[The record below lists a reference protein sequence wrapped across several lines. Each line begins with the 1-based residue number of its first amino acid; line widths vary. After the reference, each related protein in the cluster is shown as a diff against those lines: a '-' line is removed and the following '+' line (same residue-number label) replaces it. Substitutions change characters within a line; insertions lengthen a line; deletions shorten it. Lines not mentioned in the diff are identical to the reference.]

1 MRRTDRELPQPPA
14 RDRPNRPW
22 LCGQLG
28 SEHACDIG
36 PNAHGQCPLRHVC
49 KPTRTWHA
57 KRRPWLAASFAVALV
72 LVVIVLAYPVNPIWI
87 KPGEL
92 STPHAQILST
102 AMESQR
108 CETCHPSVSV
118 SSLSWFFSAGD
129 AHDGIDQTERCLK
142 CHHSLAPSSLAR
154 SAHNVP
160 EATRNLIRLASSAI
174 PPAKA
179 AFSPATPHGKQDDL
193 ACGVCH
199 QEHHGPDANLKLV
212 SDARCQTCHS
222 TTFDRFSTNHPGWDS
237 WPYGNG
243 GEIGFDHSK
252 HLNKHF
258 PASTVGGSAVE
269 FRCDACH
276 SQNTQNEITRTESY
290 ESACAA
296 CHDESLKIASGE
308 GIELVS
314 LPMLPAELANQEKG
328 WPSRATGFL
337 DGGLSPLAELL
348 LRSDPSVAS
357 AIEAFP
363 ARDFSQADVSSSV
376 HRGAATGIAKGTKSL
391 LVDIASNG
399 QTAIARRAQDAGIHS
414 VTLDEF
420 LRSLPPQL
428 VSDTL
433 GLWFSDPKASDTFG
447 GFDSQEVIGSPS
459 DQLRNTSD
467 SLLSVDAL
475 LDGDSLDGDLLS
487 GEDDLLGGGSD
498 LLSNDVLSNSS
509 DLHVEKKRMPDGR
522 FDASLMMPAGGW
534 YRDDVRMAIRYR
546 GVSHADATL
555 RATIEMV
562 SQVPTGDPVRDRI
575 LALTAIQSCVE
586 CHPSS
591 VSSQPTW
598 VSKPRVGRTDLF
610 TKFSHGPHLNIAALA
625 DCKQCHTIASG
636 EPASERSGNSVPMAK
651 RGGAKNGRLEVLAV
665 SHSIASGTPLLT
677 KSVESSI
684 EPHRDFERL
693 DKESCVGC
701 HTPHAS
707 NDSCTTCHRYHIR

>member
-14 RDRPNRPW
+14 KDRPNRPW

-28 SEHACDIG
+28 SANACDLG
-36 PNAHGQCPLRHVC
+36 PDSHGHCPLRHVC
-49 KPTRTWHA
+49 KPTRTWQG
-57 KRRPWLAASFAVALV
+57 KRRPWLVASFAVAIV
-72 LVVIVLAYPVNPIWI
+72 LVVLVVAYPVNPAWI

-92 STPHAQILST
+92 STPHSQILST

-108 CETCHPSVSV
+108 CATCHPSASV
-118 SSLSWFFSAGD
+118 STLSWFFSASEG
-129 AHDGIDQTERCLK
+129 HDGIDQTERCLK

-160 EATRNLIRLASSAI
+160 EATRNLIRLASSAS
-174 PPAKA
+174 ADVA
-179 AFSPATPHGKQDDL
+179 SSSTSATPHGEQDNL

-199 QEHHGPDANLKLV
+199 QEHHGPDANLMLV

-222 TTFDRFSTNHPGWDS
+222 TTFDRFSTDHPGWDS

-243 GEIGFDHSK
+243 GEIGFNHSK
-252 HLNKHF
+252 HLNQHF
-258 PASTVGGSAVE
+258 PVSKVDGASVE

-276 SQNTQNEITRTESY
+276 SQNARNEITRTESY
-290 ESACAA
+290 ASACAA
-296 CHDESLKIASGE
+296 CHDESLRLATGE

-314 LPMLPAELANQEKG
+314 LPMLPADLARQEKD

-348 LRSDPSVAS
+348 LRTDPSVVS
-357 AIEAFP
+357 AIQVFP
-363 ARDFSQADVSSSV
+363 TRDFSQADVSSPV
-376 HRGAATGIAKGTKSL
+376 HRDAATGIAQATKSL
-391 LVDIASNG
+391 LLDIASNG
-399 QTAIARRAQDAGIHS
+399 QSAISRRARDAGIHS

-433 GLWFSDPKASDTFG
+433 GIWFAGSKASERVE
-447 GFDSQEVIGSPS
+447 GFDLQEVIESPS
-459 DQLRNTSD
+459 DQLRTSSD
-467 SLLSVDAL
+467 SLLSDDALISGDLLDGGNDLLAVDAL
-475 LDGDSLDGDLLS
+475 ASQSHPDI
-487 GEDDLLGGGSD
+487 
-498 LLSNDVLSNSS
+498 
-509 DLHVEKKRMPDGR
+509 EKQNALDGR
-522 FDASLMMPAGGW
+522 FDASSMMPAGGW

-546 GVSHADATL
+546 GVSHADATI

-562 SQVPTGDPVRDRI
+562 SQVPENDPVRERI
-575 LALTAIQSCVE
+575 LALPAIKSCVE

-591 VSSQPTW
+591 ISSQPTW

-610 TKFSHGPHLNIAALA
+610 TKFSHGPHLNIAELA
-625 DCKQCHTIASG
+625 DCKQCHKVASG
-636 EPASERSGNSVPMAK
+636 EVPGGHSGNDIPIANHSRM
-651 RGGAKNGRLEVLAV
+651 NSGRLEVLAV
-665 SHSIASGTPLLT
+665 SHSTSTGIPLFA
-677 KSVESSI
+677 KSN
-684 EPHRDFERL
+684 EPAITLHRDFERL